1 MSTTEK
7 TEKEYLIAQIL
18 KNMRR
23 MSVDELQKLKWKTDQ
38 K

>member
-23 MSVDELQKLKWKTDQ
+23 MSVDELLKLKWKTD
-38 K
+38 KK